1 MNFNVMQ
8 INSEYCLIAE
18 GDYESVDE
26 AKRALA
32 APFLEEFI
40 EKTGKF
46 RYDDFDLIQVVG
58 GISLG
63 DLEIAEID
71 DFMFEISLRSSP
83 KILKR
88 HKAEELAEILRQ
100 QLVFDEIEVEPLE

>member
-1 MNFNVMQ
+1 MERY
-8 INSEYCLIAE
+8 SEYCLIAE
-18 GDYESVDE
+18 GNYESVDE

-40 EKTGKF
+40 ERVGKF
-46 RYDDFDLIQVVG
+46 RQDDYDLIQVVG

-71 DFMFEISLRSSP
+71 DFLFEISLRSSP
-83 KILKR
+83 KILKQ
-88 HKAEELAEILRQ
+88 HKAEQLAEILRRE
-100 QLVFDEIEVEPLE
+100 LIFDEVRIEPLD